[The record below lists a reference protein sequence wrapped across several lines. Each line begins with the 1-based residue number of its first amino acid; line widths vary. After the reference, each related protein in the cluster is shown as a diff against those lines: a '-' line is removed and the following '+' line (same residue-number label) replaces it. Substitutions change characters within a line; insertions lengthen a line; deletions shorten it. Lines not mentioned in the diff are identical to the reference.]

1 MKERVTRRIRMVP
14 VDSITVLSPRAR
26 EKQKFGTIVESIGKV
41 GLKRPI
47 TVTELGT
54 RDGKPAFGLVCGEGR
69 LKACIEFGQTEVA
82 AVLVEASEQDC
93 LVMSIVE
100 NCARRQHRAADLLAE
115 VGNLRKR
122 GYQDV
127 QIAEKIGCTSE
138 WVSMIGHLIENG
150 EERLLAAVESGV
162 LPITVAMEIARAED
176 TGVQTL
182 LTQAYNEGTLSGG
195 RLAKVRRLLDAR
207 QRRGKRGDDNP
218 FGKRNAPRTPMSTQA
233 LVRVFQREA
242 DRKKVLVK
250 KAEVTQSR
258 LMFIVEALH
267 SLRADEDFVT
277 LLRAEHFPT
286 MPAALERRLPAR
298 AN

>member
-1 MKERVTRRIRMVP
+1 MKERVARRIRMVP

-26 EKQKFGTIVESIGKV
+26 EKHKFGTIVESIGKV

-47 TVTELGT
+47 TVTELGEK
-54 RDGKPAFGLVCGEGR
+54 DGRPVYGLVCGEGR
-69 LKACIEFGQTEVA
+69 LKACVEFGQTDVA
-82 AVLVEASEQDC
+82 ALLVEATEQEC
-93 LVMSIVE
+93 FVMSIVE

-115 VGNLRKR
+115 VGTLRER
-122 GYQDV
+122 GYSDAKV
-127 QIAEKIGCTSE
+127 AEKIGCTPE
-138 WVSMIGHLIENG
+138 WVNMVGHLIAKG
-150 EERLLAAVESGV
+150 EERLLAAVEAGV
-162 LPITVAMEIARAED
+162 LPITVAMEIARAD
-176 TGVQTL
+176 DAGVQVL

-207 QRRGKRGDDNP
+207 QRRGKKGDDNP
-218 FGKRNAPRTPMSTQA
+218 YGKKNSPRMPMSTQA